1 MRNAFLNRLQ
11 ARKYP
16 GLLLTLVA
24 TLVVQPL
31 AQTSN
36 TRQS

>member
-1 MRNAFLNRLQ
+1 MKNSFLNRLQ

-16 GLLLTLVA
+16 GLLLTLVS
-24 TLVVQPL
+24 TRVVQPL
-31 AQTSN
+31 AHTSS